1 MISKFEACIA
11 LALLAHAGFLAQA
24 AAGSQITGTVQDS
37 SGSAI
42 VGAVVRVTQTETG
55 FTRTAE
61 TGIDGV
67 YRLPDL
73 PIGPY
78 KLEATQQGFG
88 TYVQTGIVLQVD
100 INPTIHITL
109 QIGTAVQS
117 VQVEANPGMVETH
130 SNAVGTVF
138 DHQRVLDLPLNGR
151 QATALIQLAGAA
163 QSAPPSNTI
172 GNKNY
177 PTAVAY
183 SIEGSPGNA
192 TFYMLDGGSNND
204 LFTNVSSPIP
214 FPDAIQ
220 EFGILMGSVSARYG
234 FHAGAVIHIVTKT
247 GSNQIHGDLFEF
259 LRNGDFNG
267 RNASALA
274 RDSLKR
280 NQFGGVLGGPVRKNR
295 LFFFGGYQ
303 GTWSRSDPPVTI
315 NFVPTQAMLNGDF
328 TALASPACAGS
339 QKTLGAPFVNNQIS
353 PSLLSPV
360 ALNVLKKIPRSEDP
374 CGRYQFGIANNS
386 RENQVVGKMDYIRSE
401 KHTLFGRYLISDFIN
416 PNGAVPGN
424 ALTTQRADLSYRDQ
438 NITLGDTYV
447 FSPNTINSVHLTAMR
462 NRTTRAP
469 APGGGVGTDYG
480 IKQFNPVPNLFI
492 LTVSNGFSVGSTG
505 GALAIFDPTN
515 VWLADD
521 IDLIRGAHQIAF
533 GGMTFYNQFNS
544 YNNQLTNGQWTFN
557 GSITGI
563 GLADFMIGRTS
574 TYQQGNNG
582 EDYNRSNYY
591 SLYAQDSWRVT

>member
-1 MISKFEACIA
+1 MMGNLTMRIEACVVF
-11 LALLAHAGFLAQA
+11 ALLAHAGLWAQTDA
-24 AAGSQITGTVQDS
+24 SSQISGTVQDS
-37 SGSAI
+37 SGAALG
-42 VGAVVRVTQTETG
+42 GAVVRVTQTETG

-78 KLEATQQGFG
+78 KLEATQQAFG
-88 TYVQTGIVLQVD
+88 PYVQTGIVLQVN
-100 INPTIHITL
+100 INPTINITL
-109 QIGTAVQS
+109 QVGAAMQA
-117 VQVEANPGMVETH
+117 VQVEANAGMVETQ

-138 DHQRVLDLPLNGR
+138 DNQRVVDLPLNGR
-151 QATALIQLAGAA
+151 QATALIKLAGAA
-163 QSAPPSNTI
+163 QSAPPSNTV

-192 TFYMLDGGSNND
+192 TSYLLDGGSNND

-220 EFGILMGSVSARYG
+220 EFGVQMGSVPARYG
-234 FHAGAVIHIVTKT
+234 FHSGGVVNLVTKAGA
-247 GSNQIHGDLFEF
+247 NQIHGDLFEF
-259 LRNGDFNG
+259 LRNGDFNA

-274 RDSLKR
+274 RDTLKR
-280 NQFGGVLGGPVRKNR
+280 NQFGGVIGGPVRKNK
-295 LFFFGGYQ
+295 LFFFAGYQ
-303 GTWSRSDPPVTI
+303 GTWSKSDPPDNI

-328 TALASPACAGS
+328 TALASPACNGR
-339 QKTLGAPFVNNQIS
+339 QITLGAPFANNQIS

-360 ALNVLKKIPRSEDP
+360 ALNVLKKIPRSADP
-374 CGRYQFGIANNS
+374 CGTYRFGITNNS
-386 RENQVVGKMDYIRSE
+386 REHQVVGKMDYIRSE
-401 KHTLFGRYLISDFIN
+401 KNSLFARYLISDFSN

-424 ALTTQRADLSYRDQ
+424 ALTTQRPDLSYRDQ

-447 FSPNTINSVHLTAMR
+447 FSPGTINSIHLTGMR

-480 IKQFNPVPNLFI
+480 IKQFNPVPDLFI
-492 LTVSNGFSVGSTG
+492 LTVSSAFTVGSTG

-521 IDLIRGAHQIAF
+521 LDLIRGSHQIAL

-544 YNNQLTNGQWTFN
+544 YITITSLRTVSGPLTDQSRASPWRISWSG
-557 GSITGI
+557 GPRIISRAITGK
-563 GLADFMIGRTS
+563 T
-574 TYQQGNNG
+574 TT
-582 EDYNRSNYY
+582 
-591 SLYAQDSWRVT
+591 AQIIIPF